1 MRNATRRYRETMTTT
16 PPACPGPDPQPR
28 APRRFIVPKGAV
40 DSHAHVIGLP
50 PQYPFVANRAYT
62 PPGASA
68 AEYLSMLD
76 RTGMTYGVLVQIS
89 VHGTDNRLLM
99 ETLAANRARLKGVAV
114 ASLDQPERAYDALR
128 AGGVVGLRINT
139 AHRGGAGLDV
149 LDHYGDLCAE
159 MAWHLQILVQA
170 EELPAL
176 APRLAKLPIPVV
188 IDHMGLV
195 PGSEG
200 VKHPGFQALL
210 GLVEDGAWVKLSGA
224 FRLAGPAARYEET
237 APLARA
243 LLEAAPERCVW
254 GSDWPHVA
262 TWDEMPNVGE
272 LLDLFAAWVPDAA
285 TRHRVLVENPH
296 LLYGF

>member
-1 MRNATRRYRETMTTT
+1 MTNT

-28 APRRFIVPKGAV
+28 GPLRFTVPKGAV

-50 PQYPFVANRAYT
+50 PDYPFVPERAYT
-62 PPGASA
+62 PPA
-68 AEYLSMLD
+68 ARAADYLSMLD
-76 RTGMTYGVLVQIS
+76 GTDMTYGVLVQIS
-89 VHGTDNRLLM
+89 VHGTDNRLMM

-114 ASLDQPERAYDALR
+114 TSLDQPERAYDMLR

-139 AHRGGAGLDV
+139 AHRGGVGLDV

-159 MAWHLQILVQA
+159 LAWHLQILVNA
-170 EELPAL
+170 DELPTL

-195 PGSEG
+195 PGRDG

-210 GLVEDGAWVKLSGA
+210 GLVKDGAWVKLSGA
-224 FRLAGPAARYEET
+224 CRLAGPSAAYEESV
-237 APLARA
+237 PLARA

-262 TWDEMPNVGE
+262 NWNKMPNVGE
-272 LLDLFAAWVPDAA
+272 LLDLLAAWAPDEA

>member
-1 MRNATRRYRETMTTT
+1 MTATPT
-16 PPACPGPDPQPR
+16 ACPGPDPQPR
-28 APRRFIVPKGAV
+28 GPRRFIVPKGAV

-50 PQYPFVANRAYT
+50 PQYPFVAERAYT

-68 AEYLSMLD
+68 ADYLSMLD
-76 RTGMTYGVLVQIS
+76 QTGMTYGVLAQIS

-99 ETLAANRARLKGVAV
+99 ETLAANRARLRGVAMTC
-114 ASLDQPERAYDALR
+114 LDQPERAYDALR

-139 AHRGGAGLDV
+139 AHSGGAGLDV

-159 MAWHLQILVQA
+159 LAWHLEILVTA

-188 IDHMGLV
+188 IDHRGLV
-195 PGSEG
+195 PGTEG
-200 VKHPGFQALL
+200 LQHPGFQALL
-210 GLVEDGAWVKLSGA
+210 GLVRDGAWVKLSGA
-224 FRLAGPAARYEET
+224 HRLAGAAAGYEQT
-237 APLARA
+237 VPLARA

-262 TWDEMPNVGE
+262 TWDKMPNVGE
-272 LLDLFAAWVPDAA
+272 LLDLLAAWAPDDAM
-285 TRHRVLVENPH
+285 RHRVLVENPH